1 MTATVIEVTQR
12 RALLASG
19 VGVCPRNVQHNLELE
34 QGRASGDGIGAL
46 TRVRLNGRAA
56 RPRLKRLLGL
66 PLRHDEVAIFPLDRP
81 QQLKAQEA
89 GLIVDGVCTIR
100 EPLLQLRTGVRRDLD
115 CVDLHH
121 GHAAKVTACELP
133 SYAHRVLCMTSD
145 GTGTDVGRL
154 DRFFELSTRGSTL
167 TSEIRGGVVTFIAM
181 AYIVVL
187 NPIILSDAQD
197 VDGNSLGFAQVSAAT
212 SLAAGVMTILFGLI
226 ARLPFAFAAGL
237 GINSFLATTVVGS
250 LTWPEAMGLVVING
264 VIIVVLAATGLRTLI
279 FDAVPM
285 QLKLAIT
292 AGIGAFILFIGL
304 VDAGFIG
311 STGVPS
317 PPVGLG
323 AGGTGSIST
332 VPTLVFVF
340 TLLLTGVLVVRQV
353 RGAHLHR
360 AGDGHRRR
368 GRHRGHLAS
377 RVGGRASR
385 RVEPFGAAL
394 SGSPF
399 ALPDLSLVGAFS
411 LDSFGR
417 IGVLAAVMLVF
428 TLVFANFFDAM
439 GTFTGLSREV
449 GVADERGTFPRLR
462 LALIVEGAGAVVGG
476 ATSSSSNTVFIESA
490 AGIQEG
496 ARTGLANIVTGLLF
510 LAAMFVTPLASIVPT
525 EVAAAALVVV
535 GVMMFSHLRDV
546 DLSEFSVAVPVV
558 LTVAV
563 MPLSLTRSPTES
575 ESVSSHGLSS
585 ARPRGRRGR
594 SVRCSGSPPRA
605 S

>member
-1 MTATVIEVTQR
+1 
-12 RALLASG
+12 
-19 VGVCPRNVQHNLELE
+19 
-34 QGRASGDGIGAL
+34 
-46 TRVRLNGRAA
+46 
-56 RPRLKRLLGL
+56 
-66 PLRHDEVAIFPLDRP
+66 
-81 QQLKAQEA
+81 
-89 GLIVDGVCTIR
+89 
-100 EPLLQLRTGVRRDLD
+100 
-115 CVDLHH
+115 
-121 GHAAKVTACELP
+121 
-133 SYAHRVLCMTSD
+133 
-145 GTGTDVGRL
+145 
-154 DRFFELSTRGSTL
+154 
-167 TSEIRGGVVTFIAM
+167 M

-323 AGGTGSIST
+323 AGGTGSIGT

-340 TLLLTGVLVVRQV
+340 TLLLTCVLVVRQV
-353 RGAHLHR
+353 RGAIFIGLVTGTVVAVVIEAIWHLGSAAER
-360 AGDGHRRR
+360 P
-368 GRHRGHLAS
+368 
-377 RVGGRASR
+377 GGWSLS
-385 RVEPFGAAL
+385 VPAL

-449 GVADERGTFPRLR
+449 DVADERGTFPRLR
-462 LALIVEGAGAVVGG
+462 SGPDRRGRRRGRRRGHVVVVEHRLPRVGG
-476 ATSSSSNTVFIESA
+476 GHRGRRPHRFGEHRHGAAVLRGDVRDATC
-490 AGIQEG
+490 
-496 ARTGLANIVTGLLF
+496 
-510 LAAMFVTPLASIVPT
+510 
-525 EVAAAALVVV
+525 
-535 GVMMFSHLRDV
+535 V
-546 DLSEFSVAVPVV
+546 DRAY
-558 LTVAV
+558 
-563 MPLSLTRSPTES
+563 
-575 ESVSSHGLSS
+575 
-585 ARPRGRRGR
+585 RGRRGGTGRRRRDDVLASSRRRPLGVLR
-594 SVRCSGSPPRA
+594 SRA
-605 S
+605 LSS